1 MSKIT
6 MRNNEVT
13 LVVDFLMELELPAR
27 DSRLRTRFVRQLQ
40 EHYNNIVTEEREQLI
55 EEFAKK
61 DENGERVLETRKND
75 KGEEVQ
81 VMLLDDPEA
90 FNKEMT
96 ELLMEKYVIAADE
109 NNEKMLKSVTNA
121 ILNYD
126 GVLSGVKALQYDRIC
141 EIFEDLEEL
150 E

>member
-1 MSKIT
+1 MTKIT

-40 EHYNNIVTEEREQLI
+40 EHYNSIVTEEREQLI
-55 EEFAKK
+55 EEFVKK
-61 DENGERVLETRKND
+61 DEEGNRVTEVRKNEQ
-75 KGEEVQ
+75 GEEVE
-81 VMLLDDPEA
+81 VMLLDNPEE

-96 ELLMEKYVIAADE
+96 ELLMEKFVITLDE
-109 NNEKMLKSVTNA
+109 NNEKMLNSVA
-121 ILNYD
+121 HSILNYD

-141 EIFEDLEEL
+141 EIFEEL
-150 E
+150 ED